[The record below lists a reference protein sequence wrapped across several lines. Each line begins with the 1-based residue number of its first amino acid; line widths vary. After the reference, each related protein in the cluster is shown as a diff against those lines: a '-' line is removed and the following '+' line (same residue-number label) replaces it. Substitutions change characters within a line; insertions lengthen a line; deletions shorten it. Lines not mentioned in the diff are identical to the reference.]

1 MLIEPIN
8 IKKISSLLLV
18 AFISYSNTL
27 HTQTT
32 SYIDYQSP
40 FHPTLSDGPMVVS
53 QNELS
58 SDVGI
63 EVIKSGGNAVDAAVA
78 VGFSLAVT
86 LPRAGNLGGGG
97 FMLIYL
103 KEQNEI
109 LAIDYRGQSPSELE
123 GNQIFGVELPKDY
136 DQANRDIVRYGYKAS
151 TVPGTVS
158 GLLLAHAQFGK
169 LPLDEVMKPAIDQA
183 VKGINVSFD
192 LEQAIASAPQLSW
205 DDESRGIYF
214 NDGKPLQEGSI
225 MQRPDLAKTMTLIS
239 ENGSKGF
246 YEGEVAKKIVESM
259 SNNGGN
265 ITIEDLQN
273 YKARFSQPIGV
284 NYRGNKVYTHG
295 PPSGGGIV
303 LLTALK
309 VLEYFDL
316 GQIGNNSALTYHLLA
331 EALRRGHNNRSH
343 HVGDPSFYNVPY
355 EDLMSDE
362 RIREF
367 AKSISLKKASSAREI
382 KPLEIIQESK
392 NTTHYSI
399 VDEDG
404 NAVSNTY
411 TLGYSFG
418 SGVTI
423 PGTGILMNN
432 QMNNFAYQHGNKKI
446 EGRGASPGN
455 KYEPGKRPMSTMAPT
470 IVFDENDKLF
480 LITGSPGGKLI
491 PAAILRLVT
500 GVIDFDLNIGEAT
513 MLPRIHKDWPYRGID
528 YESNVSSDTLNL
540 LKKIGH
546 KVEPSKTMG
555 STQSILIIE
564 DKNHGYSDL
573 RRPNAGVSYIE

>member
-1 MLIEPIN
+1 ME
-8 IKKISSLLLV
+8 IKPNNMKNISSLLLV
-18 AFISYSNTL
+18 AIIFFSNAL
-27 HTQTT
+27 QSQT

-40 FHPTLSDGPMVVS
+40 FHPIISNGPMVVS
-53 QNELS
+53 QNHLS
-58 SDVGI
+58 SELGI
-63 EVIKSGGNAVDAAVA
+63 EIIKKGGNAIDAAVA

-109 LAIDYRGQSPSELE
+109 LAIDYRGQSPSRLQT
-123 GNQIFGVELPKDY
+123 NQIFGVELPRDY
-136 DQANRDIVRYGYKAS
+136 EKADRDIVRYGYKAS

-158 GLLLAHAQFGK
+158 GLLLAHAEFGK
-169 LPLDEVMKPAIDQA
+169 LPLSEVMKPAIDQA
-183 VKGINVSFD
+183 INGIDVSFD

-205 DDESRGIYF
+205 DDESRKIYF
-214 NDGKPLQEGSI
+214 NDGKPLKEGSVI
-225 MQRPDLAKTMTLIS
+225 KRPDLAKTMSLIS
-239 ENGSKGF
+239 ENGIKGF
-246 YEGEVAKKIVESM
+246 YSGEVAEKISSSM
-259 SNNGGN
+259 TNNGGS

-273 YKARFSQPIGV
+273 YQARFSQPIGV
-284 NYRGNKVYTHG
+284 NYRGKKVFTHG

-316 GQIGNNSALTYHLLA
+316 GKIGNNSALTYHLLA

-343 HVGDPSFYNVPY
+343 HVGDPSHYHVPY
-355 EDLMSDE
+355 DDLMSDQ
-362 RIREF
+362 RIKDF
-367 AKSISLKKASSAREI
+367 AKSISLKKASSAKEVT
-382 KPLEIIQESK
+382 PLEIIQESK

-399 VDEDG
+399 IDADG

-432 QMNNFAYQHGNKKI
+432 QMNNFAYQYGSKKI

-455 KYEPGKRPMSTMAPT
+455 KYAPGKRPMSTMAPT
-470 IVFDENDKLF
+470 IVFDENDNVL
-480 LITGSPGGKLI
+480 LVTGSPGGKLI

-528 YESNVSSDTLNL
+528 YESSISSDSLNL
-540 LKKIGH
+540 LKKMGH
-546 KVEPSKTMG
+546 KIEPSKTMG
-555 STQSILIIE
+555 STQSIHISKG
-564 DKNHGYSDL
+564 KNHGYADL
-573 RRPNAGVSYIE
+573 RRPNAAVSYINN